1 MNLYQLRDREDH
13 NWGIIDTDAK
23 EEVVTD
29 VWSRLQKGTL
39 TRSEQHII
47 GLDCEDTEDELDQ
60 LMVLLRASRYDVER
74 VWLTEINPE

>member
-29 VWSRLQKGTL
+29 VWSRIQNGTL
-39 TRSEQHII
+39 TRTEQYII
-47 GLDCEDTEDELDQ
+47 GIDCEYVEDKLDQ
-60 LMVLLRASRYDVER
+60 LMTLLRASRYDVER